1 MKKNFSKTD
10 LQNEELSK
18 NMQSVLIDWFRF
30 VVFEKFDLN
39 NPSNKLLE
47 LFNILKLDI
56 NSYYESERNDLRTL
70 KYRKTLIYNEDLK
83 VGIDVEDSGRV
94 EGEKYQFIIEIS
106 GSGCRHFEMRG
117 GSWQELLFFLL
128 DKVRC
133 RFKRID
139 IACDDIDGYL
149 NIDDIKDKIYRQNFT
164 SVFRGKKVNG
174 KIGDEKYSLALDEE
188 YEDDLDERNQT
199 HIFDTRAG
207 YTCTFGSRS
216 SSILLNIYDKKAERS
231 SKNIV
236 SGVNSWIRFEFS
248 LTKEKCEYFCKVLLK
263 NAFLNNEFG
272 KLSKSV
278 LYGLIDFKV
287 NGEYKR
293 GNFRNLYKCSTWKPY
308 LKFLGSVEK
317 VRVPSDQSKIEESI
331 TKSFTWIKDYW
342 MSTLLKTMATGDF
355 NCYLKSFMEEYLDKH
370 GIEQKIIFQIKNY
383 FLSVTGE
390 ILNDDEIFELIKN
403 TLVSI
408 GCNYEKLF
416 QQKRR

>member
-1 MKKNFSKTD
+1 M
-10 LQNEELSK
+10 
-18 NMQSVLIDWFRF
+18 
-30 VVFEKFDLN
+30 
-39 NPSNKLLE
+39 
-47 LFNILKLDI
+47 
-56 NSYYESERNDLRTL
+56 
-70 KYRKTLIYNEDLK
+70 
-83 VGIDVEDSGRV
+83 
-94 EGEKYQFIIEIS
+94 S

-117 GSWQELLFFLL
+117 GSWEELLFFLL

-139 IACDDIDGYL
+139 IACDDIDSFL
-149 NIDDIKDKIYRQNFT
+149 NIDDIKDKIYKQNFT

-174 KIGDEKYSLALDEE
+174 KIGDEKYSLSLDEE

-248 LTKEKCEYFCKVLLK
+248 LTKEKCEYFCKELLK
-263 NAFLNNEFG
+263 KAFLNNEFG

-278 LYGLIDFKV
+278 LYGLIDFKA
-287 NGEYKR
+287 NGCYKR
-293 GNFRNLYKCSTWKPY
+293 DLNKHISRLSTWNPY

-342 MSTLLKTMATGDF
+342 MSTLLKTMSTGDF
-355 NCYLKSFMEEYLDKH
+355 NSYLKSFMEEYLDKH
-370 GIEQKIIFQIKNY
+370 GIEEKIIFQLKI
-383 FLSVTGE
+383 
-390 ILNDDEIFELIKN
+390 IF
-403 TLVSI
+403 
-408 GCNYEKLF
+408 
-416 QQKRR
+416 